1 VRRLLAT
8 PATAA
13 LVTAG
18 EERYVLARSVLLRVS
33 GPGIIPG
40 CARIFTG
47 LDDGTYALRAAA
59 GPQRD
64 PARRPPAAA
73 AVRDMLGRLRSVA
86 AWQPVTATR
95 WALIN
100 GPRDGRA
107 QVLARRDADGMS
119 RATAVSAVLWQRWHA
134 AFREDGWT
142 LRAWQQDGRPAR
154 PLKMDVFSAHAGTW
168 TAATSCPSR
177 SATPCCVTP
186 ATWSARPPRHRPVP
200 ASLPATLY
208 PRCLLEDER
217 AVMPC
222 EHPVRRRS
230 RSTPATT
237 RP

>member
-1 VRRLLAT
+1 MTASDYQQVRRLLAT

-47 LDDGTYALRAAA
+47 IDDGTYALRAAA

-64 PARRPPAAA
+64 PARRPPAS

-100 GPRDGRA
+100 GPRGGPA

-134 AFREDGWT
+134 AFHEDDWT
-142 LRAWQQDGRPAR
+142 LHAWQQDGRPAR
-154 PLKMDVFSAHAGTW
+154 PLKMDIFSAQAGTW
-168 TAATSCPSR
+168 TAGYIMPVTLSDPMLRDASYLVRTSAPAPSR
-177 SATPCCVTP
+177 ARMPARDPAPPLSA
-186 ATWSARPPRHRPVP
+186 
-200 ASLPATLY
+200 
-208 PRCLLEDER
+208 
-217 AVMPC
+217 
-222 EHPVRRRS
+222 
-230 RSTPATT
+230 
-237 RP
+237 